1 MPDVEW
7 PVVLL
12 AVFVTHLPFFAWRW
26 WRTRELRHAATTLT
40 FALLV
45 VTYGLRVVAPEL
57 RIGGTPAWEQV
68 RVVAWAAAAVSL
80 AMLARHGISSLRS
93 R

>member
-1 MPDVEW
+1 MPDVGW

-12 AVFVTHLPFFAWRW
+12 AVFATHLPFFALRW

-40 FALLV
+40 FVLLV
-45 VTYGLRVVAPEL
+45 ATYGMRVVAPEL
-57 RIGGTPAWEQV
+57 HIGAVPAWERV

-80 AMLARHGISSLRS
+80 AMLFRHGLRAL
-93 R
+93 RER

>member
-1 MPDVEW
+1 MPDVGW

-12 AVFVTHLPFFAWRW
+12 IVFVTHLPFFALRW

-40 FALLV
+40 FVLLV

-57 RIGGTPAWEQV
+57 PIGGVPAWQRV
-68 RVVAWAAAAVSL
+68 RVAAWAAAAVSL
-80 AMLARHGISSLRS
+80 AMLAHHGFRALRA

>member
-1 MPDVEW
+1 MPDAEW

-12 AVFVTHLPFFAWRW
+12 AVFVTHLPFFALRW
-26 WRTRELRHAATTLT
+26 WRTRELRHAATTFT
-40 FALLV
+40 FVLLV
-45 VTYGLRVVAPEL
+45 ATYGLRVVAPEL
-57 RIGGTPAWEQV
+57 HLGGAPAWERV

-80 AMLARHGISSLRS
+80 ALLARHGVRALRA

>member
-1 MPDVEW
+1 MPEIGW

-12 AVFVTHLPFFAWRW
+12 FVFATHLPFFALRW
-26 WRTRELRHAATTLT
+26 WRTRETRHAATTLT
-40 FALLV
+40 FVLLV
-45 VTYGLRVVAPEL
+45 ITYGIRVLAPEL
-57 RIGGTPAWEQV
+57 HIGVTPAWERV

-80 AMLARHGISSLRS
+80 AMLAHHAVRAFRP